1 MSRFLIP
8 VVRLLGALGI
18 VAIAAAAAA
27 EEPSFTLRIKNH
39 VFEPAELTVPANTR
53 IKLLVK
59 NEDPTPEEFESLSL
73 RREKVVKGNSEIVVN
88 IGPLAPGRYEYF
100 GEFNPKT
107 ARGAIVAK

>member
-1 MSRFLIP
+1 MSRFLT
-8 VVRLLGALGI
+8 VAVRLIAALGL
-18 VAIAAAAAA
+18 VASATLAAA

-53 IKLLVK
+53 IKLVVK

-73 RREKVVKGNSEIVVN
+73 RREKVVKGNSEIVIN
-88 IGPLAPGRYEYF
+88 LGPLAPGRYEYF

-107 ARGAIVAK
+107 ARGAIIVK

>member
-1 MSRFLIP
+1 MFRLLIP
-8 VVRLLGALGI
+8 VVRLLGVLGI

-27 EEPSFTLRIKNH
+27 EEPNFTLRIKNH

-53 IKLLVK
+53 IKLIVK